1 MKQNGPSS
9 QTSAGATGTH
19 AQGWGGEEGSIE
31 EAQYKVFGS
40 FGRKKIGVKALS
52 ETRAAG
58 QDGRKY
64 GTKDMGGVK

>member
-1 MKQNGPSS
+1 MGR
-9 QTSAGATGTH
+9 
-19 AQGWGGEEGSIE
+19 EEGSIE
-31 EAQYKVFGS
+31 EVQYKVFGS